1 MVATIII
8 IAVLTVAVIIGVRSA
23 RKRFSGEGSC
33 CASGGE
39 AIIAEEKKLNSKKI
53 GEKRI
58 HRRQIGRASCRE
70 RV

>member
-8 IAVLTVAVIIGVRSA
+8 IAMLAVAVIIGVRSA

-39 AIIAEEKKLNSKKI
+39 AIIAEEKPAGDRKS
-53 GEKRI
+53 
-58 HRRQIGRASCRE
+58 
-70 RV
+70 VV